1 MSLVSFI
8 RAVFI
13 HSLHTP
19 KPTFLQPQAL
29 DRRNQI
35 STQKPRFYLA
45 GLGTVFTLR
54 VSTVLEAAS
63 PSPSQHRGWGR
74 AEKSFR
80 DPSPFVQWV
89 GGGGRVKA
97 LEGARGPGSAPRRA
111 PRLLQSALGPCFTAF
126 LCITDS
132 RGEKSIKVR

>member
-1 MSLVSFI
+1 MLTRCPMGGLAQGRDQSFPKTVMAQLGIYEGSPCEVTWSLVSFI

-89 GGGGRVKA
+89 GSGGRVKA
-97 LEGARGPGSAPRRA
+97 LEGA
-111 PRLLQSALGPCFTAF
+111 
-126 LCITDS
+126 
-132 RGEKSIKVR
+132 